1 MRLSTPR
8 RVVTQA
14 KIITMGW
21 VLTVI
26 AVAILGVAAIAATG
40 RLGGMHHHVE
50 PDTFRDSLP
59 ETPLTSADIAAAR
72 FGVTLRGYA
81 VDQVDDLL
89 DRLAREIHAR
99 DEELSRLR
107 GRDEASPL
115 GAVTTDAE

>member
-1 MRLSTPR
+1 
-8 RVVTQA
+8 
-14 KIITMGW
+14 MGW

-26 AVAILGVAAIAATG
+26 AVAILGIAAIAATG

-50 PDTFRDSLP
+50 PDVFRDSLP
-59 ETPLTSADIAAAR
+59 EAPLTGADIAAVR

-99 DEELSRLR
+99 DVEISRLR
-107 GRDEASPL
+107 GSDEASPL